1 MKKLTDGIRAATVLF
16 LWGKK
21 YSTQAVHQHT
31 RYLHISMLK
40 VVMTIN
46 FTITSSLPTSKVY
59 EFDEKKKSKT

>member
-1 MKKLTDGIRAATVLF
+1 MRAATVLV

-21 YSTQAVHQHT
+21 DSTQAVHRHT

-46 FTITSSLPTSKVY
+46 FTVTSALPTSKLY
-59 EFDEKKKSKT
+59 EFDEKKKIKDF